1 MDPVQEQLAIRIA
14 NDAVAIAQR
23 DAQIAVLTAE
33 IVRLKAA
40 ATEATPAPEGDED

>member
-23 DAQIAVLTAE
+23 DVQIAVLSAE
-33 IVRLKAA
+33 IARLQAA
-40 ATEATPAPEGDED
+40 ATEATPSPEADED